1 MDRTHSRKPIRTTA
15 LFVDYENLYQQAAR
29 YLKHTD
35 NLNGQLADL
44 LYSLRRY
51 LLARR
56 RFRVVL
62 GRAYADFEQYD
73 DGLAIQ
79 RVLAE
84 QGIVPRMIPSSYDA
98 PSRSLQLTI
107 DALQMLQSHPEVQA
121 FVVVSGNRSYL
132 PLLEHLRGHGRQ
144 IALLQLAPP
153 SDLVY
158 ERLGDRLLLDPRP
171 VLEHAGLRQLLAHLS
186 GPAEDTPP
194 APPPAFASLADDPD
208 ALKALEL
215 ILEHFGQYEEVYLTP
230 LLRKL
235 SETFDETRVEPKE
248 LINRLEAA
256 GAIRLERRRGFPYD
270 YTVLILHE
278 DHPDVRRL
286 REMLASRPE
295 PEPEAG
301 GDLSEEDHVED
312 PSGEEPSAF

>member
-1 MDRTHSRKPIRTTA
+1 MMDRSHSKKPTRTTA
-15 LFVDYENLYQQAAR
+15 LFVDYENLHQQAAH
-29 YLKHTD
+29 YLKHTS

-84 QGIVPRMIPSSYDA
+84 QGLAPCMVPSSNNPPA
-98 PSRSLQLTI
+98 RSLQLTI
-107 DALQMLQSHPEVQA
+107 DALQTLQSHPEVQA
-121 FVVVSGNRSYL
+121 FVVVSGNLSYL
-132 PLLEHLRGHGRQ
+132 PLLEHLRSHGRQ
-144 IALLQLAPP
+144 VTLFQLTTP

-171 VLEHAGLRQLLAHLS
+171 ILEHTGLRQLLAYLPS
-186 GPAEDTPP
+186 PAPTPP
-194 APPPAFASLADDPD
+194 APPPAFTSLADDPD
-208 ALKALEL
+208 ALKALAL
-215 ILEHFGQYEEVYLTP
+215 ILEYFGQYEEIYLSP
-230 LLRKL
+230 LLRKM
-235 SETFDETRVEPKE
+235 SEIFDETRVEPKE

-256 GAIRLERRRGFPYD
+256 GAIRLERRRGFPHD

-278 DHPDVRRL
+278 NHPDVRRL
-286 REMLASRPE
+286 REALASK
-295 PEPEAG
+295 PEAG
-301 GDLSEEDHVED
+301 RDLSEEDHVED
-312 PSGEEPSAF
+312 TSREEPSAF